1 MVEKIGKIG
10 LLEKISLHLPP
21 SRHVFRFNL
30 FNFSACGVRP
40 FLTVPVK
47 DQLKLLLA
55 RLGASDRAGRGGGSG
70 SGVREFLDGSR
81 LVAMLIFVT
90 TVAVIALIS
99 FLGFSTASLPVLPGQ
114 LAGVR
119 VIASAPFS
127 YESAEQTRLAKEQAR
142 ERVPRVFRLENAP
155 LEKFEAALAVLLPG
169 LDQFEQAHPPGAV
182 PLLGTRENALGTLA
196 ETFNARTGA
205 RATAGEI
212 AALLAAGD
220 AKARAALARTALAA
234 LHQIA
239 ADGVQPNAP
248 ASAPPGSVNAFML
261 ARPDGTMAARPVQS
275 LADALTF
282 LRVSLAS
289 AGVPAAQLQEVF
301 GFFSRGVTANVVFD
315 AAATLART
323 QAAVAALRPVTV
335 IVARGETILEAG
347 ERVTAAQ
354 VEMLAAHRDHLRAS
368 GDAEMH
374 DTLQIFYR
382 VLLVLAM
389 VMAGAIFI
397 RLEDRATLNSNVRLA
412 LLALVVVGNLAL
424 VRLSYTLT
432 SLPFFAN
439 DPDSAS
445 LLPYLAPTAIAP
457 IVIAVLIDAGSASF
471 MALLISIF
479 TGVVYG
485 NRLDLLVLTFLGSM
499 VAIYGCRHT
508 SRRGG
513 VLRASAFGGLTVA
526 GFALLLGVADQLQ
539 PLTVVKHMGTGLGT
553 GLLTGVIVVG
563 LLPVF
568 EGLFKR
574 TTDITFLELT
584 DYNHPLLR
592 LMQLEAPG
600 TYHHSLMVAQL
611 AEHAAATIGANP
623 LLARVCALYHDIG
636 KTGHPEF
643 FAENQR
649 PGLNPHD
656 MLPPGRSAEII
667 LAHVEDGVTLA
678 HQHKL
683 PRSIVDVIRQHHGT
697 TLVRYFYQRAV
708 AQSRAPFPCPPH
720 GTGKSGKENGAGN
733 GTPTAGDSAS
743 TPATFSRPP
752 SATPV
757 ETTGFRYPGPRPR
770 TKESAIIHLADGVE
784 AAARSLRE
792 VTPDRL
798 VELRARIVHER
809 VDEHQLDEA
818 PLTFAELGSIKESF
832 ARTLRNMTH
841 TRVEY
846 PAATG
851 TAAANETGDRRP
863 EAESSS
869 AAP

>member
-1 MVEKIGKIG
+1 M
-10 LLEKISLHLPP
+10 SL
-21 SRHVFRFNL
+21 RQ
-30 FNFSACGVRP
+30 
-40 FLTVPVK
+40 
-47 DQLKLLLA
+47 QLKLLLA
-55 RLGASDRAGRGGGSG
+55 RLNASDRAGRGGTG

-81 LVAMLIFVT
+81 LVAVLIFVT
-90 TVAVIALIS
+90 TVAAIALIS
-99 FLGFSTASLPVLPGQ
+99 FLGVSTAGLPVLPGQ

-119 VIASAPFS
+119 VVASAPFS
-127 YESAEQTRLAKEQAR
+127 YESAEQTRLAQEQAR

-155 LEKFEAALAVLLPG
+155 LEKFEAALAALLPG
-169 LDQFEQAHPPGAV
+169 LDQFEQTHPPGTVA
-182 PLLGTRENALGTLA
+182 LLGTRDVALGMLA
-196 ETFNARTGA
+196 DAFNARA
-205 RATAGEI
+205 DVRATAGEI
-212 AALLAAGD
+212 AALLAVGD
-220 AKARAALARTALAA
+220 AKARAGLAHTALAA
-234 LHQIA
+234 LRQIA
-239 ADGVQPNAP
+239 ADGVQPNA
-248 ASAPPGSVNAFML
+248 SARPPSDGVNAFLL

-289 AGVPAAQLQEVF
+289 AGVPPGQLQEVF

-315 AAATLART
+315 TAATQSRM

-335 IVARGETILEAG
+335 SVERGDTILEAG
-347 ERVTAAQ
+347 DRVTAAQ

-412 LLALVVVGNLAL
+412 LLALVVVGNLVL
-424 VRLSYTLT
+424 VRLSYALT
-432 SLPFFAN
+432 NLPFFAN

-611 AEHAAATIGANP
+611 AEHAAAAIGANP

-636 KTGHPEF
+636 KTGRPEF
-643 FAENQR
+643 FVENLR
-649 PGLNPHD
+649 AGLNPHD
-656 MLPPGRSAEII
+656 SLPPARSAEII
-667 LAHVEDGVTLA
+667 LAHVEDGVRLA

-683 PRSIVDVIRQHHGT
+683 PRAIVDVIRQHHGT

-708 AQSRAPFPCPPH
+708 ALSRVPFPP
-720 GTGKSGKENGAGN
+720 TEQVAGKDNKENAIGQTEAGAMAAISG
-733 GTPTAGDSAS
+733 PSAS
-743 TPATFSRPP
+743 TQRPAPG
-752 SATPV
+752 AV
-757 ETTGFRYPGPRPR
+757 DTTVFRYPGPRPR

-798 VELRARIVHER
+798 AELIARIVRDR

-818 PLTFAELGSIKESF
+818 PLTFAELGQIKESF
-832 ARTLRNMTH
+832 ARTLHNMTH

-846 PAATG
+846 PAADLVQDTEKAP
-851 TAAANETGDRRP
+851 AAT
-863 EAESSS
+863 
-869 AAP
+869 